1 MTTPNSSLRLLIT
14 GATGFIGS
22 RLALHTHRL
31 GMDVI
36 ATGRAELPVEIER
49 LNELRA
55 ANVRVEAGV
64 LQDAG
69 LADKV
74 LQDRNCVIHLA
85 AAQHESEKPE
95 SYFRAI
101 NVDATRD
108 LLDRCVAAGVKR
120 FVYGSSIGVYGE
132 SGTALLDENSPLRP
146 QNAYTRTKVEAEGL
160 VKRYASRVGT
170 CVIRISE
177 TYGPGDQ
184 RLLKLFKAIDRGH
197 FMMIGPGTNCRQL
210 MHVNDLIRVLLLA
223 AQHERAV
230 GETFVVA
237 GQEVLTTNQTV
248 KTIAEVLERSPPR
261 LRVPLWPFMAAA
273 KVFEATLPRFNIQPP
288 IHERRLDFFRKSFVF
303 STVKAKHVLGFQPE
317 ITFHAGAAD
326 TAAWYRSRGLLSTR
340 EPTEVA
346 RTESA

>member
-1 MTTPNSSLRLLIT
+1 MTNPSSSLRLLVT

-31 GMDVI
+31 GWDVI

-55 ANVRVEAGV
+55 ANVRIETGV
-64 LQDAG
+64 LQDAA
-69 LADKV
+69 LADRV
-74 LQDRNCVIHLA
+74 LQDRDCVIHLA

-95 SYFRAI
+95 SYFRSI

-108 LLDRCVAAGVKR
+108 LLERCVTAGVKR

-132 SGTALLDENSPLRP
+132 SGSALLDENSPLRP

-160 VKRYASRVGT
+160 VKRFTSRLET

-197 FMMIGPGTNCRQL
+197 FMMIGAGTNCRQL

-223 AQHERAV
+223 GQHERAV

-237 GQEVLTTNQTV
+237 GQQVLTTNQTV
-248 KTIAEVLERSPPR
+248 KTIAEVLERTPPR
-261 LRVPLWPFMAAA
+261 LRAPLWPFMAAA

-326 TAAWYRSRGLLSTR
+326 TAAWYRSRGLLSSR
-340 EPTEVA
+340 EPSEVA

>member
-1 MTTPNSSLRLLIT
+1 MTTSNPSLRLLVT

-64 LQDAG
+64 LQDAA
-69 LADKV
+69 LAERV
-74 LQDRNCVIHLA
+74 LQGRNCVIHLA

-95 SYFRAI
+95 SYFRAV
-101 NVDATRD
+101 NVDATRA
-108 LLDRCVAAGVKR
+108 LLERCVAAGVER

-132 SGTALLDENSPLRP
+132 SGSALLDENSPLRP

-160 VKRYASRVGT
+160 VKRYAGRIGT

-184 RLLKLFKAIDRGH
+184 RLLKLFKTIDRGH
-197 FMMIGPGTNCRQL
+197 FVMIGPGTNCRQM
-210 MHVNDLIRVLLLA
+210 MHVNDLIRVLLMA
-223 AQHERAV
+223 GQHERAV

-248 KTIAEVLERSPPR
+248 KTIAEILERTPPR

-326 TAAWYRSRGLLSTR
+326 TAAWYRSRGLLSAR
-340 EPTEVA
+340 EASEVA

>member
-1 MTTPNSSLRLLIT
+1 
-14 GATGFIGS
+14 
-22 RLALHTHRL
+22 
-31 GMDVI
+31 MDVI
-36 ATGRAELPVEIER
+36 ATGRAELPIEIER

-55 ANVRVEAGV
+55 ANVQVEAGV
-64 LQDAG
+64 LQDTD
-69 LADKV
+69 LAQKV

-101 NVDATRD
+101 NVDATRA
-108 LLDRCVAAGVKR
+108 LLERCVAAGVQR

-132 SGTALLDENSPLRP
+132 SGSALLDENSPLRP
-146 QNAYTRTKVEAEGL
+146 QNAYTRTKVEAEGV
-160 VKRYASRVGT
+160 VKRYTGRIGT

-184 RLLKLFKAIDRGH
+184 RLLKLFKALDRGH
-197 FMMIGPGTNCRQL
+197 FMMIGPGTNCRQM

-223 AQHERAV
+223 AQHERAL

-261 LRVPLWPFMAAA
+261 VRIPLWPVMAAA
-273 KVFEATLPRFNIQPP
+273 KVCEATLPRFNIQPP

-303 STVKAKHVLGFQPE
+303 STVKAKHVLGFQPD

-340 EPTEVA
+340 EPTEAV
-346 RTESA
+346 RIEST

>member
-1 MTTPNSSLRLLIT
+1 MTTPNAFPRLLVT

-36 ATGRAELPVEIER
+36 ATGRAELPIEIER

-55 ANVRVEAGV
+55 ANVRVETGV
-64 LQDAG
+64 LQDAD
-69 LADKV
+69 LAERI
-74 LQDRNCVIHLA
+74 LQGRDCVIHLA

-95 SYFRAI
+95 SYFRAV
-101 NVDATRD
+101 NVETTRA

-132 SGTALLDENSPLRP
+132 SGSALLDENSPLRP

-160 VKRYASRVGT
+160 VKRYIGRLGT

-197 FMMIGPGTNCRQL
+197 FMMIGPGTNCR
-210 MHVNDLIRVLLLA
+210 
-223 AQHERAV
+223 
-230 GETFVVA
+230 
-237 GQEVLTTNQTV
+237 
-248 KTIAEVLERSPPR
+248 
-261 LRVPLWPFMAAA
+261 
-273 KVFEATLPRFNIQPP
+273 
-288 IHERRLDFFRKSFVF
+288 
-303 STVKAKHVLGFQPE
+303 
-317 ITFHAGAAD
+317 
-326 TAAWYRSRGLLSTR
+326 
-340 EPTEVA
+340 
-346 RTESA
+346 